1 MATSIHLERE
11 ELNAALMV
19 LNQISEDEYG
29 PGLEDLLLDPSP
41 NSALRIQRITGI
53 ALKKSF
59 ANKSETAP
67 RYSMTGARR
76 SWPWA
81 DGTPEQHAEDA
92 PNEFAI
98 LNQLRMPGPWNERK
112 PLTGTA
118 DDLTPITWKEFED
131 DADNERGLF
140 KILALYVD
148 DKLKRRDRK
157 SFREYLEAE
166 ESRRFEAGLDLAVLL
181 FDAAVTAPVLT
192 LLGVPSVAVGVVLV
206 GIQYG
211 YRRATD
217 TEVERLGDLKV

>member
-1 MATSIHLERE
+1 MATSTHLERE
-11 ELNAALMV
+11 EINAALKV
-19 LNQISEDEYG
+19 LNQISRDEYG
-29 PGLEDLLLDPSP
+29 RGLEDLLLDPSP
-41 NSALRIQRITGI
+41 DSAFRIQRITGI
-53 ALKKSF
+53 ALKRSF
-59 ANKSETAP
+59 AIESSAAP
-67 RYSMTGARR
+67 YSKTGARR

-81 DGTPEQHAEDA
+81 DGTPEQQAKDA
-92 PNEFAI
+92 PKEFAI
-98 LNQLRMPGPWNERK
+98 LDQLRMPGPWNERK
-112 PLTGTA
+112 PLAGTG
-118 DDLTPITWKEFED
+118 DDLTPIKWEEFKD

-181 FDAAVTAPVLT
+181 FDAAVTAPVAT
-192 LLGVPSVAVGVVLV
+192 LLGVPSVAVGVALV

-217 TEVERLGDLKV
+217 TSVERFGDRSG